1 MASDSSE
8 LKKRFDAFH
17 HEARFAEKPYRLLGG
32 AQITDKLVSVL
43 VAYPADVGDKAAFV
57 EGVVNTLKTY
67 GLDASDPVRQ
77 KNGIRVQARLL
88 PVEKSEETPAVNDGG
103 SKPEKAAKK

>member
-1 MASDSSE
+1 MAANNQGE

-17 HEARFAEKPYRLLGG
+17 HEARFQEKPYRLLGG

-43 VAYPADVGDKAAFV
+43 IAYPAEVEDKNAFV

-67 GLDASDPVRQ
+67 GLDASEPVRQ
-77 KNGIRVQARLL
+77 KNGIRIQARML
-88 PVEKSEETPAVNDGG
+88 PVETVEEKSAE
-103 SKPEKAAKK
+103 

>member
-1 MASDSSE
+1 MAANNQGE

-17 HEARFAEKPYRLLGG
+17 HEARFQEKPYRLLGG

-43 VAYPADVGDKAAFV
+43 IAYPAEVEDKNAFV

-67 GLDASDPVRQ
+67 GLDASEPVRQ
-77 KNGIRVQARLL
+77 KNGIRIQARML
-88 PVEKSEETPAVNDGG
+88 PVETAEEKSAE
-103 SKPEKAAKK
+103 

>member
-1 MASDSSE
+1 MASDSNE

-32 AQITDKLVSVL
+32 AQITDKLVSAV

-57 EGVVNTLKTY
+57 AGVVDALKAY
-67 GLDASDPVRQ
+67 GLEASDPVRQ

-88 PVEKSEETPAVNDGG
+88 PMEKGEE
-103 SKPEKAAKK
+103 

>member
-1 MASDSSE
+1 MASDSNE

-32 AQITDKLVSVL
+32 AQITDKLVSAV
-43 VAYPADVGDKAAFV
+43 VSYPAEVGDKAAFV
-57 EGVVNTLKTY
+57 AGVVDALKAY
-67 GLDASDPVRQ
+67 GLEASDPVRQ

-88 PVEKSEETPAVNDGG
+88 PMEKGEE
-103 SKPEKAAKK
+103 

>member
-1 MASDSSE
+1 MASDSKE
-8 LKKRFDAFH
+8 LKKRFHACH

-32 AQITDKLVSVL
+32 AQVTDKLVSAL

-57 EGVVNTLKTY
+57 EGVITALKMY
-67 GLDASDPVRQ
+67 GLEASDPVRQ

-88 PVEKSEETPAVNDGG
+88 PVEKIEDKPA
-103 SKPEKAAKK
+103 

>member
-32 AQITDKLVSVL
+32 AQITDKLVSAL
-43 VAYPADVGDKAAFV
+43 VAYPPEVGDKAAFV

-67 GLDASDPVRQ
+67 GLDASEPTRQ

-88 PVEKSEETPAVNDGG
+88 PVEKGEEPPAVNDDG
-103 SKPEKAAKK
+103 SKPEKAA

>member
-1 MASDSSE
+1 MAVSNQVE

-17 HEARFAEKPYRLLGG
+17 HEARFQEKPYRLLGG
-32 AQITDKLVSVL
+32 AQVTDKLASVL

-67 GLDASDPVRQ
+67 GLDASEPTRQ
-77 KNGIRVQARLL
+77 KNGIRIQARML
-88 PVEKSEETPAVNDGG
+88 PVEASEAV
-103 SKPEKAAKK
+103 PEEQAK